1 MIDTIDFKNKL
12 ESRLAIVTEE
22 LKTLGEFN
30 EVTGDWVETK
40 SDDTSNEAD
49 LNSEADA
56 VEEMEERGA
65 TLSVLENEFN
75 DIKRA
80 LNKIEAGAFG
90 ICEISGEPI
99 EEARLQFKPTART
112 CKAHM
117 NEEGIL
123 PL

>member
-1 MIDTIDFKNKL
+1 MININDFKNKL
-12 ESRLAIVTEE
+12 EDRLVNITAE
-22 LKTLGEFN
+22 LETLGEFSTA
-30 EVTGDWVETK
+30 TGDWVETK
-40 SDDTSNEAD
+40 SEDTSSEAD

-56 VEEMEERGA
+56 AEEMEERGA
-65 TLSVLENEFN
+65 TLSILETEYN

-80 LNKIEAGAFG
+80 LHKIEVGTFG

-112 CKAHM
+112 CKTHM
-117 NEEGIL
+117 NEEGQL